1 MSTIDTL
8 PGSATTH
15 PLDLTAKQIAV
26 AALRLVG
33 RILARVAQGVYAW
46 QERASQKRALRD
58 LDERM
63 LKDLGLTESDVDRAF
78 GPPVWHGR

>member
-15 PLDLTAKQIAV
+15 PLDLSAKQIAV
-26 AALRLVG
+26 AVLRLVG
-33 RILARVAQGVYAW
+33 RTCARVAQAVYAW
-46 QERASQKRALRD
+46 QERANQKRALRD

-63 LKDLGLTESDVDRAF
+63 LKDLGLSESDVDRAF